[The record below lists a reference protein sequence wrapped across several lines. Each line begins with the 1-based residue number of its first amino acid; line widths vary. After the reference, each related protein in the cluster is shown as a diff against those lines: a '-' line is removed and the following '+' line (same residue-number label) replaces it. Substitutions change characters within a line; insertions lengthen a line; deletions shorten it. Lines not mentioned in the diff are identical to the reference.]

1 MSMDEMLLN
10 ELYGS
15 EETRQDEE
23 IKQAQ
28 VELVEAVAA
37 EAGVDLNE
45 LDDDELA
52 KFAHYVLSDEDE
64 VAYSDDTQQDKLAEA
79 DMIGRQMAH
88 SYMDELNQ
96 LNGDDMSDYT
106 QEKIASAMDDVA
118 EAWFMQKVAAEGD
131 DSTPG
136 AEPQGPSKAR
146 RAINA
151 LMGHDAEGKG
161 GGFKKMVGLEEIAD
175 DQGMLRRVGRG
186 AGALG
191 VAGGAGYGLYRGAK
205 KLMGRGGSEKKAS
218 VSDMLAYELEKVA
231 IAGTIGGAI
240 EGRRQRRQ
248 NRDAG
253 VNEELSRQIG
263 VGGLRGARKG
273 MLRDAGY
280 TLGGTLV
287 GGGLGAL
294 VGPRATA
301 AGAVAGNLGSQYLSY
316 KVNRAEQRDRGE
328 LARAMHSVL
337 GKKKQE
343 KKASLFLDAGYDA
356 LALAELVEPEEFAKE
371 AEFRAAEILV
381 ANGIDPTDFSE
392 CEPENVKIASFPGVE
407 YASDEYEAAALE
419 EYNDMLDAAALHII
433 DSL

>member
-79 DMIGRQMAH
+79 DMVGRQMAH

-131 DSTPG
+131 ESTPK
-136 AEPQGPSKAR
+136 AKPEGPGFFR
-146 RAINA
+146 RGYNA
-151 LMGHDAEGKG
+151 AMGHDAAGKG
-161 GGFKKMVGLEEIAD
+161 GGFKKLVGLEEIAN

-205 KLMGRGGSEKKAS
+205 ALMGRGES
-218 VSDMLAYELEKVA
+218 
-231 IAGTIGGAI
+231 
-240 EGRRQRRQ
+240 
-248 NRDAG
+248 
-253 VNEELSRQIG
+253 
-263 VGGLRGARKG
+263 
-273 MLRDAGY
+273 
-280 TLGGTLV
+280 
-287 GGGLGAL
+287 
-294 VGPRATA
+294 
-301 AGAVAGNLGSQYLSY
+301 
-316 KVNRAEQRDRGE
+316 
-328 LARAMHSVL
+328 
-337 GKKKQE
+337 E
-343 KKASLFLDAGYDA
+343 KKASLFLDAGYEA

-392 CEPENVKIASFPGVE
+392 CYPENVKIASFPGVE